1 MEFEF
6 LQELPTGLN
15 GPRGK
20 WNSIIADWLK
30 SENKTLV
37 FTCKNKQE
45 FENCYSAVNQI
56 RRRNKLDYTIFRDLS
71 KMKIYLV
78 RA

>member
-6 LQELPTGLN
+6 LQELPTGLI

-20 WNSIIADWLK
+20 WNSIIVDWLK

-45 FENCYSAVNQI
+45 FESCYSASNQI
-56 RRRNKLDYTIFRDLS
+56 RRRNKLDYTIFRDTS

>member
-6 LQELPTGLN
+6 LQELPNGLN
-15 GPRGK
+15 DPRGK
-20 WNSIIADWLK
+20 WNSIIVDWLK
-30 SENKTLV
+30 SENKTLA

-56 RRRNKLDYTIFRDLS
+56 RRRNKLDYTIFRDLR